1 MVLHGGIG
9 ITLVILCAWR
19 DTSAGLGENI
29 NKLSVADLCT
39 GTINHNPTI
48 RAFENVEK
56 QQRCLEI
63 RVRTTT

>member
-1 MVLHGGIG
+1 MVLHGGID

-39 GTINHNPTI
+39 GTINNNAI
-48 RAFENVEK
+48 
-56 QQRCLEI
+56 
-63 RVRTTT
+63 

>member
-39 GTINHNPTI
+39 GTINNNAI
-48 RAFENVEK
+48 
-56 QQRCLEI
+56 
-63 RVRTTT
+63 